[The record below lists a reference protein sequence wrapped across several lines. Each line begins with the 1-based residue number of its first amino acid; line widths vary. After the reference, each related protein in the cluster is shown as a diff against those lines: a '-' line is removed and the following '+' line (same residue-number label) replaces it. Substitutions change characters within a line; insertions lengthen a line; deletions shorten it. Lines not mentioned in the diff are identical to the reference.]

1 MKKIACMLF
10 VCLPCLMYGQDYRAS
25 LIPDSLKANANAVKR
40 FEELH
45 IMVKGIDKAVIKH
58 KYAITILNEN
68 GDDFAYYVNSYSNLR
83 SLSDISGRLLDA
95 DGKVLKSI
103 RKKDI
108 SDMSTS
114 DDETMLTDTR
124 VKRYT
129 FYNKT
134 YPYTV
139 EFEDEQ
145 ELNGI
150 FHLSS
155 WHPIED
161 EKFSVQQ
168 SRFIVE
174 VPTDYQLRFKQLNYS
189 SGPVITNNKNTVYT
203 WEMVNHTPMTIESYQ
218 PSIWEIAPVV
228 FIAPSQFSI
237 ANYTGNMSTWQGF
250 GQFVLELNKKRDEL
264 PENIKAEIHKL
275 TDAITDRA
283 DKIKAV
289 YYYLQKN
296 TRYIGIQLGI
306 GSWQPFEA
314 KYVAEKK
321 YGDCKALSNY
331 MVSLLKEAGIKAH
344 YVLATSGDDN
354 VKLSEEFP
362 APYYFNHAIC
372 CVPNGKDTIWLEC
385 TSQTQPAGFMGEST
399 GNKKVLLIDEDGG
412 HLVTTPTYFSDDNR
426 QFRKVKATVDAEGNM
441 LADVYTHAT
450 GLQQEFMHG
459 LMYGATK
466 EQRQKY
472 LNNVLS
478 LPTYEV
484 DKSDYKQTPGA
495 IPYIDEYLHVKASN
509 YATVSGKRLF
519 ITPNLFN
526 RSGTKL
532 SADAER
538 KYPIKLSYVFKDI
551 DTIQIS
557 VPPGYTPEAVPKDVS
572 IQTQFGKFDLNYKV
586 TDNSIEVIRT
596 QVRDRQEFPPSD
608 YPSLIKYFDAVYKA
622 DHSRI
627 VFVKKEG
634 Q

>member
-1 MKKIACMLF
+1 MKKILCVLF
-10 VCLPCLMYGQDYRAS
+10 TCLPGLMFSQDYRAS
-25 LIPDSLKANANAVKR
+25 LIPDSLKLNANAVKR

-45 IMVKGIDKAVIKH
+45 IIIKGIDKAVIKH
-58 KYAITILNEN
+58 KYAITVLNED

-95 DGKVLKSI
+95 DGKVLKTI
-103 RKKDI
+103 KKKDI

-124 VKRYT
+124 VKRYA
-129 FYNKT
+129 FYNKN

-145 ELNGI
+145 DLNGI
-150 FHLSS
+150 FHLSA

-174 VPTDYQLRFKQLNYS
+174 VPADYQLRFKQLNYTGS
-189 SGPVITNNKNTVYT
+189 PVITNNKNTIYT
-203 WEMVNHTPMTIESYQ
+203 WEMVNRMPMITESYQ
-218 PSIWEIAPVV
+218 PSAWDIAPLV
-228 FIAPSQFSI
+228 FVAPSQFSI
-237 ANYTGNMSTWQGF
+237 ANYTGNMSTWQGL
-250 GQFVLELNKKRDEL
+250 GQFVMELNKKRDEL
-264 PENIKAEIHKL
+264 PESIKAEVHKL
-275 TDAITDRA
+275 ADGITNKT
-283 DKIKAV
+283 DKIKAL
-289 YYYLQKN
+289 YSYLQKN

-331 MVSLLKEAGIKAH
+331 MVSLLKEAGIKAY
-344 YVLATSGDDN
+344 YVLATAGDDN
-354 VKLSEEFP
+354 ARLAEDFP

-372 CVPNGKDTIWLEC
+372 CVPNGKDTMWLEC
-385 TSQTQPAGFMGEST
+385 TSQTQPAGFMGSFT
-399 GNKKVLLIDEDGG
+399 SNKKVLLIDEDGG
-412 HLVTTPTYFSDDNR
+412 HLVSTPSYLSDDNR
-426 QFRKVKATVDAEGNM
+426 QFRRVNATVDAEGNM

-450 GLQQEFMHG
+450 GEQQESMHG
-459 LMYGATK
+459 LIYGSTK

-484 DKSDYKQTPGA
+484 DKSDYKETPGS
-495 IPYIDEYLHVKASN
+495 IPFIDEYLHVKASN

-526 RSGTKL
+526 RSGTKM
-532 SADAER
+532 SPDAER
-538 KYPIKLSYVFKDI
+538 KYPIKLSSVFKDI
-551 DTIQIS
+551 DTIQIA

-572 IQTQFGKFDLNYKV
+572 IQTQFGKFDINYKV
-586 TDNSIEVIRT
+586 NDNSIEVIRS
-596 QVRDRQEFPPSD
+596 QVRDRREFPPSE

-634 Q
+634 